1 MDEIILK
8 IQKQYDELH
17 HSIPYTM
24 VQATMRNKKEYKVV
38 LFGREPKYVAYNPDK
53 NFGTSF
59 SKHPHTEIMEFA
71 ARALAEF
78 TQLCPFAMTDSMMRV
93 DVFQTKSGNFVVNEL
108 ESLEADH
115 YSSYSNLKKDAID
128 NQIRM
133 YYEAVL
139 KDLIDEKFIKCKHR
153 IKK

>member
-1 MDEIILK
+1 M
-8 IQKQYDELH
+8 
-17 HSIPYTM
+17 
-24 VQATMRNKKEYKVV
+24 
-38 LFGREPKYVAYNPDK
+38 
-53 NFGTSF
+53 
-59 SKHPHTEIMEFA
+59 
-71 ARALAEF
+71 
-78 TQLCPFAMTDSMMRV
+78 
-93 DVFQTKSGNFVVNEL
+93 NEL

-153 IKK
+153 IKKMILHLHLHQCFPNISLFK